1 MKKVLVV
8 TMVLMLALSALA
20 FGGPLIGM
28 QLIPAVGSS
37 VGFVAGWSL
46 DYAQFELAKSDLAS
60 WNGTWTLGA
69 LWTPDAEWGSYR
81 TGVKLLLDWDT
92 DGLTYDG
99 LGFIIGAQKQL
110 FPAGI
115 VYGELD
121 LSSTGTLTPLL
132 GFNFV
137 FDLLPAGGGGEAME

>member
-8 TMVLMLALSALA
+8 LMLVLALSALA
-20 FGGPLIGM
+20 FGNPLIGM
-28 QLIPAVGSS
+28 QLVPATGSA

-46 DYAQFELAKSDLAS
+46 EYAQFELAKADLAS
-60 WNGTWTLGA
+60 WSGEWTLGA
-69 LWTPDAEWGSYR
+69 LWTPTADWGSYR
-81 TGVKLLLDWDT
+81 AGVKLILDWDT
-92 DGLTYDG
+92 GGLVYNG
-99 LGFIIGAQKQL
+99 LGFVVGAQKQL

-137 FDLLPAGGGGEAME
+137 FDLLPAGGGGDE